1 MTRPP
6 RAPAPVTCPNCG
18 RVAQGAPHYCPGCGL
33 DYWRV
38 AAGAAATAARPLP
51 VPAMPDT
58 RRSAALVAIGLA
70 GLIAAGIGTAVIV
83 VGGLEPDAPAIAN
96 TLPSR
101 GPEEFVIERFFREA
115 RSPYAR
121 FSYVVEGSLRQLA
134 PEPFEASI
142 AESVFVHG
150 DDWLSR
156 ATYAID
162 GEELKESLAV
172 VDGTVY
178 VQASADAEW
187 LIGETFGDARPGSP
201 FFRIVTVGEV
211 DYVDSEMDEGNTV
224 HHLVVTK
231 WLGGS
236 GTEYRMV
243 GAGRL
248 ADRAG
253 RLDIWV
259 TDAGVP
265 MRARS
270 VTSFSLQQ
278 GGVLGQF
285 ATDLTLTFDDWGDVD
300 PIGPP
305 NAPVTEP
312 AAGRGWASGG

>member
-6 RAPAPVTCPNCG
+6 RPEPVTCPICG
-18 RVAQGAPHYCPGCGL
+18 RVAEGAPHYCPGCGL

-38 AAGAAATAARPLP
+38 AAGATASAARPLP
-51 VPAMPDT
+51 VPAPPDT

-70 GLIAAGIGTAVIV
+70 GLLAAGIGTAVVV
-83 VGGLEPDAPAIAN
+83 VGGLEQPHAPTIAN

-121 FSYVVEGSLRQLA
+121 FSYVVEGSLSQLA

-162 GEELKESLAV
+162 GEERKESLAV

-178 VQASADAEW
+178 VQGSADAEW
-187 LIGETFGDARPGSP
+187 LIGETYGDARPGSP

-211 DYVDSEMDEGNTV
+211 QYVDSEMDEGTTV

-236 GTEYRMV
+236 GRDYRMV

-265 MRARS
+265 MRAHS

-278 GGVLGQF
+278 GGAIGLF

-312 AAGRGWASGG
+312 AAGRGWASRG

>member
-6 RAPAPVTCPNCG
+6 RPVPVTCPICG
-18 RVAQGAPHYCPGCGL
+18 RVAEGAPHYCPGCGL

-38 AAGAAATAARPLP
+38 AAGAAAAARPLP
-51 VPAMPDT
+51 VPAQPDT
-58 RRSAALVAIGLA
+58 RRSSVLVAVGLV
-70 GLIAAGIGTAVIV
+70 GLLAAGIGTAVVV
-83 VGGLEPDAPAIAN
+83 VGGLDQTNPPVIAN

-115 RSPYAR
+115 RNPHAR
-121 FSYVVEGSLRQLA
+121 FSYVVEGTLRQLA
-134 PEPFEASI
+134 PEPFEMSI
-142 AESVFVHG
+142 AESVFVYG

-156 ATYAID
+156 ATYAIG
-162 GEELKESLAV
+162 GEERRESLAV

-178 VQASADAEW
+178 VQSGADAEW
-187 LIGETFGDARPGSP
+187 LMGETYGDARPGSP

-211 DYVDSEMDEGNTV
+211 QYVGSELDGGDKV
-224 HHLVVTK
+224 HQLVVTK

-236 GTEYRMV
+236 GRDYRVV
-243 GAGRL
+243 GAGSL
-248 ADRAG
+248 VDRTG
-253 RLDIWV
+253 RLDVWV

-265 MRARS
+265 VRARS
-270 VTSFSLQQ
+270 VTSFSLRRD
-278 GGVLGQF
+278 GAIGQF

-312 AAGRGWASGG
+312 AAGRGRTPRG